1 VLQWLRAQEPPCPWD
16 EQACTNA
23 AVYGDLGMLQWL
35 RAQDPPCPWD
45 EWVVAYARELGHEQ
59 LAHWA
64 LGHGA
69 PE

>member
-1 VLQWLRAQEPPCPWD
+1 
-16 EQACTNA
+16 
-23 AVYGDLGMLQWL
+23 MLQWL